1 MIAINYNSISDYHWD
16 ENDDPNS
23 FCCLVALGDFEGG
36 EVCFPQLKIFV
47 SLKPG
52 QVLLFPSRWLLHGN
66 FPVIKGIRH
75 SIVYYIHSMLFH
87 NHRDFTK
94 LRSDFKSKT
103 ERDENGKI
111 ILEPKPSQNFYD
123 THNLNSWTKTIKEL
137 TKVPSNI
144 LDNRR
149 KHIDLR
155 AARYGLKAEEI
166 I

>member
-1 MIAINYNSISDYHWD
+1 MGSVCTKTIWCFSNDSNCISDYHWD

-87 NHRDFTK
+87 NHRDFT
-94 LRSDFKSKT
+94 
-103 ERDENGKI
+103 
-111 ILEPKPSQNFYD
+111 
-123 THNLNSWTKTIKEL
+123 
-137 TKVPSNI
+137 
-144 LDNRR
+144 
-149 KHIDLR
+149 
-155 AARYGLKAEEI
+155 
-166 I
+166 